1 MRSREIVTTRQKQD
15 LKLIPSDSKI
25 HTCMIYRRKY
35 EMHIHYLTSA
45 VTKLCRKTKI
55 TFTNELVVEFGR
67 LVSEPYLQI
76 YRSGVALLD
85 R

>member
-1 MRSREIVTTRQKQD
+1 
-15 LKLIPSDSKI
+15 
-25 HTCMIYRRKY
+25 
-35 EMHIHYLTSA
+35 MHIHYLPSA
-45 VTKLCRKTKI
+45 VTKLCGKTKI
-55 TFTNELVVEFGR
+55 LFTNELVVEFGR